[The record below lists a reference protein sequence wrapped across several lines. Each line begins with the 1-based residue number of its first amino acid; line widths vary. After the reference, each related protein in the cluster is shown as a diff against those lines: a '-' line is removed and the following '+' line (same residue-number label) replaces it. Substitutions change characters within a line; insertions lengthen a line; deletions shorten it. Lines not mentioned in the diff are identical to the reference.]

1 MGKLVHEALSYK
13 IRGTIFRVY
22 NSLGPGFREEV
33 YKQAAKHD
41 LLKTGLPI
49 EVEKHILIPYEDDPA
64 IDTYRLDILIDNKI
78 ILELKAV
85 AEIHE
90 RFVAQTLSEL
100 LASKIDLAM
109 LVNFGSEPLEIR
121 RLLNIHLNPDR
132 KKNQPREI
140 AKQPDLGSLIDP
152 KIIYKDLC
160 YMLYGCFYK
169 IYNTLGPG
177 YRESTYEKA
186 LLKELFKAGIK
197 SETDKEIPVVFDN
210 IVLDTHKIKLIVD
223 EKIIVYVKA
232 YSDLDSHWKARL
244 KSELR
249 AAHLKLGLLVNFGT
263 HPLVIERVL
272 NSRIQ

>member
-1 MGKLVHEALSYK
+1 MGKLLHEKLSYN

-33 YKQAAKHD
+33 YKRAAKHD

-49 EVEKHILIPYEDDPA
+49 EVEKHIPIPYEDDPA
-64 IDTYRLDILIDNKI
+64 IDTYRLDILLDNKI

-100 LASKIDLAM
+100 LASKIELAM

-132 KKNQPREI
+132 KKNQPRGI
-140 AKQPDLGSLIDP
+140 VKQPDLDSLIDHR
-152 KIIYKDLC
+152 IIHKDLC
-160 YMLYGCFYK
+160 YTLYGCFYK

-186 LLKELFKAGIK
+186 LLKELSRAGVK
-197 SETDKEIPVVFDN
+197 PETDKEIPVVFDN

-223 EKIIVYVKA
+223 EKNYCLCQSVFR
-232 YSDLDSHWKARL
+232 S
-244 KSELR
+244 
-249 AAHLKLGLLVNFGT
+249 
-263 HPLVIERVL
+263 
-272 NSRIQ
+272 

>member
-1 MGKLVHEALSYK
+1 MGKLLHEALSYK
-13 IRGTIFRVY
+13 TRGTIFRVY

-41 LLKTGLPI
+41 LLKSGLPI
-49 EVEKHILIPYEDDPA
+49 EVKKHIPIPYENDPA
-64 IDTYRLDILIDNKI
+64 IDTYRLDILVDNKI

-85 AEIHE
+85 SEIHE

-100 LASKIDLAM
+100 LASKIELAM
-109 LVNFGSEPLEIR
+109 LINLGSEPLEIR
-121 RLLNIHLNPDR
+121 RLLNIHLNPA
-132 KKNQPREI
+132 KKEKQSGKIAEQPNFG
-140 AKQPDLGSLIDP
+140 ALTTP
-152 KIIYKDLC
+152 KIIHKDLC
-160 YMLYGCFYK
+160 YTMYGCFYK

-186 LLKELFKAGIK
+186 LLKELFKAGVK

-210 IVLDTHKIKLIVD
+210 IALDTHKIKLIVD

-272 NSRIQ
+272 NSLIK

>member
-1 MGKLVHEALSYK
+1 MGKLLHEALSYK
-13 IRGTIFRVY
+13 IRGTFFRVY
-22 NSLGPGFREEV
+22 NSLGPGFREEL

-41 LLKTGLPI
+41 LFKSGLPI
-49 EVEKHILIPYEDDPA
+49 EVEKHIPIPYEDDPA
-64 IDTYRLDILIDNKI
+64 IDTYRLDILVDDKI

-85 AEIHE
+85 SEIHE

-100 LASKIDLAM
+100 LASKIELAM

-121 RLLNIHLNPDR
+121 RLLNIHLNPD
-132 KKNQPREI
+132 KNEERSREA
-140 AKQPDLGSLIDP
+140 AKQLDLSALIEP
-152 KIIYKDLC
+152 EIIHKDLC
-160 YMLYGCFYK
+160 YTLYGCFYK

-186 LLKELFKAGIK
+186 LLKELFKAGVK

-223 EKIIVYVKA
+223 DKIIVYVKA

-263 HPLVIERVL
+263 HPLVIERGL
-272 NSRIQ
+272 NSRIK